1 MTIQRQYSLP
11 NCTLVL
17 EGLGDAA
24 SLNQADPRPLMS
36 VLINAE
42 CYLVGLNQPLSGG
55 REFLEHMVKAVS
67 RYAQEFF
74 SGLHRSDGGETP
86 LVQLER
92 IGSEIHRLNV
102 RSPKTDAT
110 QPQEPGLIQVD
121 LTTVQL
127 FDLTEAIDQFLADS
141 RTLPDLAFALAPT
154 SKRAVDRSEAI
165 HQQAGPLAIGVS
177 GLALAT
183 LALFAVPVPKVQ
195 EPKEL
200 FPGAASTTSSSPT
213 ASPSAS
219 ASPKDSQAAPS
230 GNSASPDKANST
242 DLNDLTAKIDAAPA
256 ITDAATLDDLSQK
269 LRTALTN
276 ARNAQNFP
284 QRDLIYRVGVAQDGT
299 IIGFKASNPD
309 ALDNAKET
317 PLLDLVYRKVPSDR
331 PANEP
336 LAQFRVLFTPTGV
349 VEVTP
354 WESSSTA
361 VPTPD
366 AGEITDSRQL
376 EELLA
381 KVRTELNR
389 NWKTTPNLREDLT
402 YQIRVKPDG
411 SILDYKAENPAAAE
425 LARETPLA
433 EISKPV
439 ADSNAET
446 VSGSYAL
453 FKVVFKSPDG
463 AVELSPWRGW
473 PN

>member
-17 EGLGDAA
+17 EGLGDAT
-24 SLNQADPRPLMS
+24 SLNQADPRPLMAI
-36 VLINAE
+36 LINAE
-42 CYLVGLNQPLSGG
+42 CYLVGLQQPLSGG
-55 REFLEHMVKAVS
+55 REFLEQMVQAVS

-74 SGLHRSDGGETP
+74 SGLHRSYSGETP
-86 LVQLER
+86 LVHLER
-92 IGSEIHRLNV
+92 IGPEIHRLNV
-102 RSPKTDAT
+102 RSPQANEA
-110 QPQEPGLIQVD
+110 QSEAPSLIQVD

-141 RTLPDLAFALAPT
+141 RTLPDLAFALTPI

-200 FPGAASTTSSSPT
+200 FPGTTSAASSSPT
-213 ASPSAS
+213 ASPSTGVSPQAS
-219 ASPKDSQAAPS
+219 DAAKQKDTPS
-230 GNSASPDKANST
+230 ADV
-242 DLNDLTAKIDAAPA
+242 NDLTAKIDAAPA
-256 ITDAATLDDLSQK
+256 ITDAATLDDLSQT
-269 LRTALTN
+269 LRTELMN
-276 ARNAQNFP
+276 AWKAQKFP

-299 IIGFKASNPD
+299 IIGFKPSNPD
-309 ALDNAKET
+309 ALDNTKET

-331 PANEP
+331 PVNEP

-354 WESSSTA
+354 WESASAA
-361 VPTPD
+361 VPSPVS
-366 AGEITDSRQL
+366 GEITDSRQL
-376 EELLA
+376 EELLV
-381 KVRTELNR
+381 KVRTDLNR

-473 PN
+473 QN